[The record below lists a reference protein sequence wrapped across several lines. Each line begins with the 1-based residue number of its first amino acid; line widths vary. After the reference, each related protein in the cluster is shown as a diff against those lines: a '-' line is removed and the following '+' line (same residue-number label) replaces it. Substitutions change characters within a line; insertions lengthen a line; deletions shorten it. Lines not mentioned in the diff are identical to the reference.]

1 MTELEYIQS
10 QAVKMNRLRDLWKE
24 IQIRQDAYC
33 LPYGIDGRNGCRSCT
48 ERIHRY
54 HEENLMEDKRP
65 DENTIVQRYF
75 ENHVEPVMNQLYALG
90 GDVGLIEGP
99 AAIKLRDAINDA
111 AIVLEIYFAT
121 CGIVRQ

>member
-1 MTELEYIQS
+1 
-10 QAVKMNRLRDLWKE
+10 
-24 IQIRQDAYC
+24 
-33 LPYGIDGRNGCRSCT
+33 
-48 ERIHRY
+48 
-54 HEENLMEDKRP
+54 
-65 DENTIVQRYF
+65 
-75 ENHVEPVMNQLYALG
+75 LYALG

>member
-1 MTELEYIQS
+1 MRMPKL
-10 QAVKMNRLRDLWKE
+10 
-24 IQIRQDAYC
+24 
-33 LPYGIDGRNGCRSCT
+33 
-48 ERIHRY
+48 
-54 HEENLMEDKRP
+54 

-111 AIVLEIYFAT
+111 AIILEIYLTDRKREMEIENA
-121 CGIVRQ
+121 GK

>member
-1 MTELEYIQS
+1 
-10 QAVKMNRLRDLWKE
+10 
-24 IQIRQDAYC
+24 
-33 LPYGIDGRNGCRSCT
+33 
-48 ERIHRY
+48 
-54 HEENLMEDKRP
+54 MEDKRP